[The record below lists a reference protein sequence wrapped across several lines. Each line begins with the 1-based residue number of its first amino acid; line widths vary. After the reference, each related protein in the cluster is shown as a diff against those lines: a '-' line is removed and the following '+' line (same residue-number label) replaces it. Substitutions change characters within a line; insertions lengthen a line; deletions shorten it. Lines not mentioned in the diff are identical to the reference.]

1 MVRRDEGGRM
11 KDEKLQAESS
21 FSPHPSAFILS
32 LRPFRSGDEADL
44 VRHANNPNVT
54 RHLRER
60 FPQPYTWQ
68 AAEEWIAHAQFET
81 PPLNLAITLDDRL
94 IGAIGLAP
102 GTDSR
107 RVSAEVGYW
116 LGQEYWGRGI
126 ATRALAEIA
135 SYAFANLP
143 ELNRLFS
150 YVDEGHV
157 ASIRVLEKNGFRLEG
172 RLIGASIKNGELRD
186 QDLYAI
192 TRAEAVGNRQ

>member
-1 MVRRDEGGRM
+1 MTI
-11 KDEKLQAESS
+11 
-21 FSPHPSAFILS
+21 SALNAQS
-32 LRPFRSGDEADL
+32 CQLRPFRHGDEPDL

-68 AAEEWIAHAQFET
+68 AAEEWIASAQLES
-81 PPLNLAITLDDRL
+81 PPLSLAIVLDDRL
-94 IGAIGLAP
+94 IGGIGLAP

-116 LGQEYWGRGI
+116 LGEDYWGRGI
-126 ATRALAEIA
+126 ASGALAEMVC
-135 SYAFANLP
+135 YAFATLP

-157 ASIRVLEKNGFRLEG
+157 ASIRVLEKNRFRCEG
-172 RLIGASIKNGELRD
+172 RLIGASIKNGELRN
-186 QDLYAI
+186 QLLFAI
-192 TRAEAVGNRQ
+192 TRDEARRGQ

>member
-1 MVRRDEGGRM
+1 MTT
-11 KDEKLQAESS
+11 QA
-21 FSPHPSAFILS
+21 PQVQTVH
-32 LRPFRSGDEADL
+32 LRPFRAGDAADL

-68 AAEEWIAHAQFET
+68 AAEEWIASATAQA
-81 PPLNLAITLDDRL
+81 PALNLVIAWDDRL

-116 LGQEYWGRGI
+116 LGEDYWGRGI
-126 ATRALAEIA
+126 ATRALAEMVA
-135 SYAFANLP
+135 YAFATLV

-157 ASIRVLEKNGFRLEG
+157 ASVRVLEKNGFRCEG
-172 RLIGASIKNGELRD
+172 RLVGASIKNGELRN
-186 QDLYAI
+186 QFLYAI
-192 TRAEAVGNRQ
+192 TRREVEAKGAGVGNRE